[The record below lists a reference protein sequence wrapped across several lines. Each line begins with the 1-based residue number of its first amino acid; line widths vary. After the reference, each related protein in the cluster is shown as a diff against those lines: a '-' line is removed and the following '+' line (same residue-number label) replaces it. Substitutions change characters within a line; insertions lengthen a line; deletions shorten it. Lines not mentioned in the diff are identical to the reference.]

1 MFIAQHI
8 ERSYAIEVA
17 APIDAVFPLFEP
29 LGERAWVH
37 GWEPT
42 MLYPP
47 SGAAQVGTVFT
58 TDAAGEATTL
68 WSIADYDAK
77 RHYVRY
83 ARVTPGSRFGWVE
96 VRCSAAAT
104 DNTKVHVAY
113 RFTALS
119 EAGNAY
125 LEAMTE
131 EAFAAYIESWQMALA
146 AYLEA
151 QTVTA

>member
-8 ERSYAIEVA
+8 ERSYTIKVA
-17 APIDAVFPLFEP
+17 APIDTVFPLFEP
-29 LGERAWVH
+29 LGECAWVP

-68 WSIADYDAK
+68 WSIADYDAAQQ
-77 RHYVRY
+77 YVRY
-83 ARVTPGSRFGWVE
+83 ARVTPDSRFGWVE
-96 VRCSAAAT
+96 VRCSAATT
-104 DNTKVHVAY
+104 DSTKVHVAY
-113 RFTALS
+113 TFTALS

-131 EAFAAYIESWQMALA
+131 EAFAAYIESWQAALA
-146 AYLEA
+146 VYLEA
-151 QTVTA
+151 QAVTA